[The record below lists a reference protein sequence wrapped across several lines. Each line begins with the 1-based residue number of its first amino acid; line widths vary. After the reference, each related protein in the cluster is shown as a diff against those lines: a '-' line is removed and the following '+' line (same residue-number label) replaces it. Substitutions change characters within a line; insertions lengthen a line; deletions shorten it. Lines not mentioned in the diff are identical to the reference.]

1 MQPLLKTKGIQEQE
15 SMRKNYSP
23 TANMGQDK
31 DMRTEDTRLN
41 AKNELGQRK
50 QRHTKNKETKPQN
63 NRHEIN
69 KTKDA

>member
-41 AKNELGQRK
+41 AQMNQGKENKDIPRTRK
-50 QRHTKNKETKPQN
+50 LNLKITDMK
-63 NRHEIN
+63 
-69 KTKDA
+69 